1 MVSHFALRVLGRI
14 IPTKTNAFVQ
24 ELAEVAES
32 QFTQTGFI
40 LCALRVLLRELCF
53 SSVPFV
59 SSCKLIPI

>member
-40 LCALRVLLRELCF
+40 LCALRVPDK
-53 SSVPFV
+53 S
-59 SSCKLIPI
+59 